1 MPPLLFG
8 NRFLRQLYYRDTKL
22 LLFDMVEGN
31 ELDLHMTEIKTE
43 YMDKGYDQ
51 KSEITFDET
60 PVPID
65 FTVLK
70 SEFQEETHKLDNVEK
85 EFKLEVTAEEDEVFA
100 EGFEVRPSCVSITED
115 ECLKA
120 GKEAFKCDVCEKWF
134 FDPTR
139 LKSNAVLHT
148 RKTSFICDVC
158 ENDCLHFDHLKKHA
172 PEHTGEKTLSSD
184 LYEKTFCKSTDVER
198 HSRVHTDEN
207 PCDCDMCGKKLS
219 QSGTLNKDALEDIEE
234 KPFSSD
240 KCGKKFSQSRSVKYH
255 ALTHTQGRKQSVV
268 IYVEENFGTILA

>member
-22 LLFDMVEGN
+22 LLFDMVERNILDLQVKVIKTECMDHNYDIKAEMTFDETPVPIDISAVRGEVELSAVYEEGN

-100 EGFEVRPSCVSITED
+100 EGFPRGVNCDEQREWWRTSPCIDQWPIRADLGHHSTSSDGEEEEEALSPDSTSCGDDQTSPTNFKDATTDRPSLTDQLPISLPMDRGSVQPISHCEVR
-115 ECLKA
+115 
-120 GKEAFKCDVCEKWF
+120 
-134 FDPTR
+134 
-139 LKSNAVLHT
+139 
-148 RKTSFICDVC
+148 
-158 ENDCLHFDHLKKHA
+158 
-172 PEHTGEKTLSSD
+172 
-184 LYEKTFCKSTDVER
+184 
-198 HSRVHTDEN
+198 
-207 PCDCDMCGKKLS
+207 
-219 QSGTLNKDALEDIEE
+219 
-234 KPFSSD
+234 
-240 KCGKKFSQSRSVKYH
+240 QSR
-255 ALTHTQGRKQSVV
+255 
-268 IYVEENFGTILA
+268 